1 MTKVIQSSLAGGEV
15 SEAIGARVDISKY
28 KSSLAK
34 CENFFVQVHGGVATR
49 SGLQFI
55 GQVKDS
61 TKTVRLIPFA
71 FNTEQTY
78 ILEFGDYYMRVFKDG
93 GQVLESASV
102 KNISAITKANPAVIT
117 TSATHGLTTGD
128 SVYLQSIG
136 GMTELNNRTFQVT
149 VLTTTT
155 FSIK

>member
-1 MTKVIQSSLAGGEV
+1 M
-15 SEAIGARVDISKY
+15 
-28 KSSLAK
+28 
-34 CENFFVQVHGGVATR
+34 HGGVATR
-49 SGLQFI
+49 PGLQFI

-102 KNISAITKANPAVIT
+102 KNISAITQANPAVIT

-155 FSIK
+155 FSIKELEHSTTANINSTNFTTYTSGGTVSKVLS